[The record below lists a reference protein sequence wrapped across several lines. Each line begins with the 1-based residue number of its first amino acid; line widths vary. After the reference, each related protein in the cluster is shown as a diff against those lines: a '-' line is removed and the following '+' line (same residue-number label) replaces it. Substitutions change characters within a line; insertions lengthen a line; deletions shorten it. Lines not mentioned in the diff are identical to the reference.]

1 MKTKIEGENNCFYLN
16 WEGKMQKYKRRNT
29 KWKVEIEKWKAE
41 KEKKQCI
48 ENAALD
54 KIQNKWLIILNTF
67 TYCNHIICAY

>member
-1 MKTKIEGENNCFYLN
+1 M
-16 WEGKMQKYKRRNT
+16 
-29 KWKVEIEKWKAE
+29 KVEIEKWIAE

-54 KIQNKWLIILNTF
+54 KIQNRWLIILNTF